1 MDIRQLRYFVAIAEE
16 RAISRAAERV
26 GVAQPSLSQHVMRL
40 EEELQTQLLVRD
52 ARGVVLT
59 ETGALLLAH
68 ARQILK
74 YVDLAREEIRHH
86 GTEARGQV
94 SVALPGSI
102 GQPLSVPLVQAAEER
117 LPGVSLRIVEGMSG
131 HIERWVEDGQVDIG
145 FIFSV
150 GHVRHLSVRKL
161 LTEDL
166 YLILPPSA
174 SRGAVGANGILSD
187 PVPLS
192 AIAGMRLILP
202 SVTHGLRDL
211 IDRSTRAAG
220 LTFRVQTE
228 IDALP
233 QIKKLVELGSGVSI
247 LSLAAVHDEL
257 CDGRLVAARLVDP
270 SIQRSVHL
278 VRHPGRVV
286 TRASLEVEALLLD
299 VMRSLVKRG
308 MWMASMDE
316 TDASCAK

>member
-40 EEELQTQLLVRD
+40 EEELETQLLVRD

-74 YVDLAREEIRHH
+74 YIDLAREDIRHH
-86 GTEARGQV
+86 GNEARGQV
-94 SVALPGSI
+94 SVALPGSVS
-102 GQPLSVPLVQAAEER
+102 QPLSVPLVQAAEER
-117 LPGVSLRIVEGMSG
+117 LPAVSLRIIEGMSG
-131 HIERWVEDGQVDIG
+131 HIERWIEDGQVDIG
-145 FIFSV
+145 VIFNA

-166 YLILPPSA
+166 FLVLAPRA
-174 SRGAVGANGILSD
+174 ARGPVGPNGILRD

-192 AIAGMRLILP
+192 AVAGMRLILP

-211 IDRSTRAAG
+211 IDRNARAAG
-220 LTFRVQTE
+220 LSLRVQTE

-257 CDGRLVAARLVDP
+257 REGRLAAARIVEP
-270 SIQRSVHL
+270 TIQRSVHL
-278 VRHPGRVV
+278 VRNPGQLV

-299 VMRSLVKRG
+299 VMRTLVQRGLWQASLEDVG
-308 MWMASMDE
+308 G
-316 TDASCAK
+316 